1 MAEYF
6 SPGVYVEEYDN
17 SPRSVEG
24 VGTSTGGFVGLAEK
38 GPTKGAPLLVT
49 NFKSFTK
56 QFGGYLSE
64 YTHGEYRFLA
74 NAVEQFFTNG
84 GTRCY
89 VSRVAPEDAQAASK
103 KMGILKVTAANEG
116 KWGNRIL
123 ISLKTVIKKKMQLLE
138 NVNGNVYKAKSVEG
152 FREGDVVEFNGEYNR
167 ISMIYDEQ
175 ITFETKLKE
184 TPWMRTSFPRTW

>member
-17 SPRSVEG
+17 APRSVEG

-56 QFGGYLSE
+56 QFGGFLSE
-64 YTHGEYRFLA
+64 YTHGDYRYLA
-74 NAVEQFFTNG
+74 NAVEQFFLNG

-89 VSRVAPEDAQAASK
+89 VSRVAPDDAVSASK
-103 KMGILKVTAANEG
+103 KMSYIISVRNMASKLL
-116 KWGNRIL
+116 L
-123 ISLKTVIKKKMQLLE
+123 IFLSNYLRDTVMDGERRSSDIVYAVRRLFQKKKLSTQR
-138 NVNGNVYKAKSVEG
+138 VY
-152 FREGDVVEFNGEYNR
+152 N
-167 ISMIYDEQ
+167 
-175 ITFETKLKE
+175 
-184 TPWMRTSFPRTW
+184 